1 MLRIR
6 VPLLKR
12 RVGGLVFHH
21 FCSDVP
27 KAVVGANGDKGDGKR
42 EGGVKGLSLNTTLSW
57 VDRSSLIPDKARPYL
72 HLARVDKQV
81 GTLLLL
87 WPCYWSTALAA
98 PMNTLPDPMLM
109 CQFGLGAFL
118 MRGAGCTI
126 NDLWDKDFDKHVE
139 RTKNRPLASGAIS
152 VNQAYGFLALQLS
165 GGLGVLLS
173 LPHTLT
179 CFKLG
184 MASMPFV
191 IAYPAMK
198 RYVSLSIYML
208 LLLLF
213 LSLLLGQL
221 QFLRNSFLF
230 TD

>member
-1 MLRIR
+1 
-6 VPLLKR
+6 
-12 RVGGLVFHH
+12 
-21 FCSDVP
+21 
-27 KAVVGANGDKGDGKR
+27 
-42 EGGVKGLSLNTTLSW
+42 
-57 VDRSSLIPDKARPYL
+57 
-72 HLARVDKQV
+72 VDKQV